1 MARRLPVYLL
11 LDTSGSMSGEPIEAV
26 QNGLATL
33 RSALNNEPQALETVH
48 LSIITFNDR
57 AQQDTPLTELSQ
69 FQIPQ
74 LRASGCTALGAA
86 LKLVAERA
94 EVEVA
99 KNTPEAKGDWK
110 PMVFLMTDGEP
121 TDDISEGL
129 AAFKKRKWGVVV
141 ACAAGMNANESV
153 LKSITETVVRL
164 DTASSEEF
172 KALFQWISQSVVSS
186 SRSAGAGQE
195 LTSGDMLEPPPP
207 EVTIL

>member
-33 RSALNNEPQALETVH
+33 RSALNNEPQALETVF
-48 LSIITFNDR
+48 LSIITFDDH

-74 LRASGCTALGAA
+74 LRAGGCTALGEA

-94 EVEVA
+94 EIEVA

-121 TDDISEGL
+121 TDDITEGL

-141 ACAAGMNANESV
+141 ACAAGMSANENV
-153 LKSITETVVRL
+153 LHSITESVVRL
-164 DTASSEEF
+164 DTASSDEF
-172 KALFQWISQSVVSS
+172 KALFRWISQSVVAS

-195 LTSGDMLEPPPP
+195 MSSDMLETPPP

>member
-1 MARRLPVYLL
+1 MARKLPVYLL

-26 QNGLATL
+26 QNGLAML
-33 RSALNNEPQALETVH
+33 RTALNNEPQALETVYI
-48 LSIITFNDR
+48 SIITFNDH
-57 AQQDTPLTELSQ
+57 AQQDTPLTGLGQ

-74 LRASGCTALGAA
+74 LSAGGCTALGAA
-86 LKLVAERA
+86 LKLVSERA
-94 EVEVA
+94 ESEVA

-141 ACAAGMNANESV
+141 ACAAGMNANEKV
-153 LKSITETVVRL
+153 LESITDTVVRL
-164 DTASSEEF
+164 DTASSGEF
-172 KALFQWISQSVVSS
+172 KALFQWISQSVVSG

-195 LTSGDMLEPPPP
+195 LTSADQLEPPPP

>member
-33 RSALNNEPQALETVH
+33 RSALNNEPQALETVF
-48 LSIITFNDR
+48 LSIITFDDH

-74 LRASGCTALGAA
+74 LRAGGCTALGAA

-141 ACAAGMNANESV
+141 ACAAGMSANENV
-153 LKSITETVVRL
+153 LHSITESVVRL
-164 DTASSEEF
+164 DTASSDEF
-172 KALFQWISQSVVSS
+172 KALFRWISQSVVAS

-195 LTSGDMLEPPPP
+195 MSSDMLETPPP

>member
-33 RSALNNEPQALETVH
+33 RSALNNEPQALETVY

-74 LRASGCTALGAA
+74 LRAGGCTALGAA
-86 LKLVAERA
+86 LKLVAECA
-94 EVEVA
+94 EREVA

-110 PMVFLMTDGEP
+110 PLVFLMTDGEP

-129 AAFKKRKWGVVV
+129 AAFKQRKWGVVV
-141 ACAAGMNANESV
+141 ACAAGMSANESV
-153 LKSITETVVRL
+153 LKSITENVYRL
-164 DTASSEEF
+164 DTANSETI
-172 KALFQWISQSVVSS
+172 KAYFQWISQSVASS
-186 SRSAGAGQE
+186 SRSAGAGQDPSSADE
-195 LTSGDMLEPPPP
+195 LESPPP
-207 EVTIL
+207 EISPI

>member
-33 RSALNNEPQALETVH
+33 RSALNNEPQALETVF
-48 LSIITFNDR
+48 LSIITFDDH

-74 LRASGCTALGAA
+74 LRAGGCTALGAA

-141 ACAAGMNANESV
+141 ACAAGMSANENV
-153 LKSITETVVRL
+153 LHSITESVVRL
-164 DTASSEEF
+164 DTASSDEF
-172 KALFQWISQSVVSS
+172 KALFRWISQSVVAS

-195 LTSGDMLEPPPP
+195 MSSDMLETPP
-207 EVTIL
+207 EEITLL